1 MDFNEA
7 GRAICK
13 RMGMPLSHVSERLGS
28 GPSQFS
34 SMLKRNNPSLP
45 TLLRVCD
52 ALGYEV
58 WLSPVGTRLPD
69 GSFVIDEARKG

>member
-7 GRAICK
+7 GRAMCK
-13 RMGMPLSHVSERLGS
+13 RAGMPLSRVSTMLGMS
-28 GPSQFS
+28 RNGFT

-69 GSFVIDEARKG
+69 GSLVIDEARRG

>member
-7 GRAICK
+7 GRAMCK
-13 RMGMPLSHVSERLGS
+13 SSGMTMSHVSARLGS
-28 GPSQFS
+28 GPSRFS
-34 SMLKRNNPSLP
+34 QMLKRNNPSLP

-69 GSFVIDEARKG
+69 GSLVIDEARSG